1 MPLQNS
7 YRQMSSTKA
16 ESREESLDL
25 SNGKSPIPGLLMN
38 QQELEK
44 RFEGV
49 STFGLTRLF
58 KPTANKKRQF
68 LREFEL
74 YRVAR
79 DAVQLISALSFD

>member
-1 MPLQNS
+1 
-7 YRQMSSTKA
+7 MSSVKTA
-16 ESREESLDL
+16 PAEESLDL
-25 SNGKSPIPGLLMN
+25 SNGKSLIPGLLMN

-49 STFGLTRLF
+49 STFGLTRHF

-74 YRVAR
+74 FREAR
-79 DAVQLISALSFD
+79 DVVQLISALAFD